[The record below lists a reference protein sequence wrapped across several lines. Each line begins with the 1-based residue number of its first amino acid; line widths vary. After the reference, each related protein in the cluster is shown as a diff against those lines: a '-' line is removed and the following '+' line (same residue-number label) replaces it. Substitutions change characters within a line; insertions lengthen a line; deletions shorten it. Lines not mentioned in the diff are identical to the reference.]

1 MFRERAGSGPHAW
14 DEAVNRKSRRDGS
27 FSPSIMPLAKTP
39 LLMYAIL
46 LFCSGI
52 SAYLFGVALVVPR
65 YLLGLN
71 AQLYPISEWIV
82 WYSGIPVA
90 LGVGLAAV
98 DVLALFSR
106 KRPDE
111 PVRFDPVVDRH
122 VAVALTAYNDEVSIG
137 DAVRDFL
144 GSPFVR
150 ALTVISNNSS
160 DNTMSVASDAGAIV
174 LNEPKQ
180 GYGHCVYRCLQEGLA
195 VTDVAGLIV
204 LCEGDMT
211 FRAADI
217 EKLIA
222 YAPHADIVN
231 GTRTVEPLRAHT
243 TQLSTFMFYGNLF
256 VGKLLEAKHL
266 GRATLTDV
274 GTTYKLCRHDA
285 LKRLM
290 PLLDPTLNLEFDAH
304 FIDRALGYGLKV
316 VECPVTFHPRVGES
330 KGGNVSN
337 LRACTVGLR
346 MIMGVLS
353 EWRLPTR

>member
-1 MFRERAGSGPHAW
+1 MNREVPEQVKISADR
-14 DEAVNRKSRRDGS
+14 S
-27 FSPSIMPLAKTP
+27 FSPSNSALFVKTP

-46 LFCSGI
+46 LFCFGVTT
-52 SAYLFGVALVVPR
+52 YLFGVALVVPR

-71 AQLYPISEWIV
+71 AHLRTLNESIV
-82 WYSGIPVA
+82 WYSGIPVT
-90 LGVGLAAV
+90 LGVGLALV
-98 DVLALFSR
+98 DVLALLSR
-106 KRPDE
+106 KRLDE
-111 PVRFDPVVDRH
+111 PVRFDPVADRH
-122 VAVALTAYNDEVSIG
+122 VAVTLTAYNDEASIG
-137 DAVRDFL
+137 DAVKDFL
-144 GSPFVR
+144 ASPFVR
-150 ALTVISNNSS
+150 SLTVVSNNSS
-160 DNTMSVASDAGAIV
+160 DGTMSTASDAGAIA

-180 GYGHCVYRCLQEGLA
+180 GYGHCVYRCLEEGLA
-195 VTDVAGLIV
+195 LTDNAGLIV

-285 LKRLM
+285 LRRLM
-290 PLLDPTLNLEFDAH
+290 PLLDPTLNLEFNAH

-337 LRACTVGLR
+337 LRALSVGLR
-346 MIMGVLS
+346 MILGILTD
-353 EWRLPTR
+353 WRLPTR

>member
-1 MFRERAGSGPHAW
+1 MDGP
-14 DEAVNRKSRRDGS
+14 
-27 FSPSIMPLAKTP
+27 FSPSNQPLLKTP

-46 LFCSGI
+46 LFSFGVA
-52 SAYLFGVALVVPR
+52 AYLFGVALVVPR

-71 AQLYPISEWIV
+71 AHLRAINEWIV
-82 WYSGIPVA
+82 WYSGIPVT
-90 LGVGLAAV
+90 LGVGLALV
-98 DVLALFSR
+98 DVLALLSR

-111 PVRFDPVVDRH
+111 PIRFDPVIDRH
-122 VAVALTAYNDEVSIG
+122 VTVALTAYNDEASIG

-150 ALTVISNNSS
+150 SLTVISNNSS
-160 DNTMSVASDAGAIV
+160 DNTMSVASDAGAIA

-195 VTDVAGLIV
+195 VTEGAELIV

-243 TQLSTFMFYGNLF
+243 TSSAPLCFTGILF
-256 VGKLLEAKHL
+256 VGKLLESQASGSSHFD
-266 GRATLTDV
+266 GR
-274 GTTYKLCRHDA
+274 RHD
-285 LKRLM
+285 LQ
-290 PLLDPTLNLEFDAH
+290 
-304 FIDRALGYGLKV
+304 I
-316 VECPVTFHPRVGES
+316 
-330 KGGNVSN
+330 VSS
-337 LRACTVGLR
+337 RCA
-346 MIMGVLS
+346 
-353 EWRLPTR
+353 

>member
-1 MFRERAGSGPHAW
+1 MNRQAP
-14 DEAVNRKSRRDGS
+14 AVFKRSKGGS
-27 FSPSIMPLAKTP
+27 FSPNNRSLAKTP
-39 LLMYAIL
+39 LLMYGIL
-46 LFCSGI
+46 LFCFGI
-52 SAYLFGVALVVPR
+52 TAYLFGVALVVPR

-71 AQLYPISEWIV
+71 AHLRTVNEWIV
-82 WYSGIPVA
+82 WYSGIPVT
-90 LGVGLAAV
+90 LGVGLALV
-98 DVLALFSR
+98 DVLALLSR
-106 KRPDE
+106 KRSDE
-111 PVRFDPVVDRH
+111 PIRFDPVVDRH
-122 VAVALTAYNDEVSIG
+122 VTVALTAYNDEASIG
-137 DAVRDFL
+137 DAVKDFL
-144 GSPFVR
+144 SSPFVKS
-150 ALTVISNNSS
+150 LTVVSNNSS
-160 DNTMSVASDAGAIV
+160 DNTMSAASDAGAIA

-195 VTDVAGLIV
+195 VTDGAELIV

-217 EKLIA
+217 EKLVA

-285 LKRLM
+285 LERLM
-290 PLLDPTLNLEFDAH
+290 PLLDPTLNLEFNAH
-304 FIDRALGYGLKV
+304 FIDRALGHGFKV

-337 LRACTVGLR
+337 LRALTVGLR
-346 MIMGVLS
+346 MMMGIIS
-353 EWRLPTR
+353 EWRLPSR

>member
-1 MFRERAGSGPHAW
+1 MNQEVTNETKLRA
-14 DEAVNRKSRRDGS
+14 DDS
-27 FSPSIMPLAKTP
+27 FSSGGPPFVKTP
-39 LLMYAIL
+39 LLMYGIL
-46 LFCSGI
+46 LFCFGI
-52 SAYLFGVALVVPR
+52 TTFLFGVALVVPR
-65 YLLGLN
+65 YLLGMN
-71 AQLYPISEWIV
+71 AKLHAVNEWIV
-82 WYSGIPVA
+82 WYSGIPVT
-90 LGVGLAAV
+90 LGVGLALI
-98 DVLALFSR
+98 DVLALLSR
-106 KRPDE
+106 KRVDE
-111 PVRFDPVVDRH
+111 PVRFDPVADRH
-122 VAVALTAYNDEVSIG
+122 VAVTLTAYNDEASIG
-137 DAVRDFL
+137 DAVKDFL
-144 GSPFVR
+144 GSPYVR
-150 ALTVISNNSS
+150 SLTVVSNNSS
-160 DNTMSVASDAGAIV
+160 DNTMSVASQAGATAV
-174 LNEPKQ
+174 NEPKQ
-180 GYGHCVYRCLQEGLA
+180 GYGHCVYRCLEEGLA
-195 VTDVAGLIV
+195 ATDGAGLIV

-285 LKRLM
+285 LERLM
-290 PLLDPTLNLEFDAH
+290 PLLDPTLNLEFNAH
-304 FIDRALGYGLKV
+304 FIDRALGYGFKV

-337 LRACTVGLR
+337 RRALTVGFR
-346 MIMGVLS
+346 MILGILS